1 MLGQLNANILGG
13 MLFNAFDSVKS
24 QDFSSNDFEYFLHI
38 SGIQHMEASRKKVL
52 LFKALA
58 VYPTILPEASVA
70 TIQNSDCKFSGN
82 RRSSGLPSV
91 AASDKSCWVQTSLT
105 QFSSKEHTLISP
117 TVADSAMTTS
127 SFAPTNILAK
137 SSFGEVCEVKLLLH
151 SIGSLPA
158 LTALTG
164 LKLSVDR
171 PVLSGSTGF
180 SSIAMSSSSFESTF
194 EDCTSESRISSLS
207 TSLPTAFVCIMGT
220 DTIEIGIFL
229 GSSMFEATQVGMGF
243 KMSSL
248 VTTLVGETKEFI
260 IGFAI
265 GFTDDEFTVLQ
276 TSAKACKL
284 LQGHTRMIDTFRET
298 TLLSSVVK
306 DIQKC

>member
-1 MLGQLNANILGG
+1 MSNN
-13 MLFNAFDSVKS
+13 SVNS
-24 QDFSSNDFEYFLHI
+24 QDFSSKDFEYFLHI
-38 SGIQHMEASRKKVL
+38 SGIQHMEVSRKKVL
-52 LFKALA
+52 LFKAPA

-70 TIQNSDCKFSGN
+70 TIQNSECKFSGK
-82 RRSSGLPSV
+82 RRPSGLLSV
-91 AASDKSCWVQTSLT
+91 PASDKSCCVQTSFT

-117 TVADSAMTTS
+117 TAADSAMTTS

-151 SIGSLPA
+151 SIGSLP
-158 LTALTG
+158 ALTG

-207 TSLPTAFVCIMGT
+207 TSLPTALACIMGT

-229 GSSMFEATQVGMGF
+229 GSSMFEATQVDMGF

-265 GFTDDEFTVLQ
+265 GFTDEEFTVLQ
-276 TSAKACKL
+276 TSAKACN
-284 LQGHTRMIDTFRET
+284 
-298 TLLSSVVK
+298 
-306 DIQKC
+306 